1 MSKTPWHYLWCFLLL
16 GVALCESFT
25 LVSKECWPL
34 GHARHLA
41 ATEGDE
47 CEVVSLAFHHS
58 AIRTRNIT
66 LAIQF
71 YSLLGFEPST
81 KFRAGPARAAWLEP
95 RHFQQQQQGRL
106 ELIEVPSYMLNEP
119 EGTKRRAIDLMKQ
132 AELLGHNHLALDVT
146 SSIQCLG
153 LKSLQEWM
161 NHLNQ
166 RSIAV
171 FGKTL
176 RIAVP
181 PRQQLIG
188 NTVYELAFLYDAD
201 GSLVEL
207 LHKQKELPQTISS
220 GWDPLD
226 GPTPTLEW

>member
-1 MSKTPWHYLWCFLLL
+1 
-16 GVALCESFT
+16 VE
-25 LVSKECWPL
+25 E
-34 GHARHLA
+34 
-41 ATEGDE
+41 
-47 CEVVSLAFHHS
+47 VSLAFHHS

-66 LAIQF
+66 VAIQF
-71 YSLLGFEPST
+71 YSLLGFEPTT
-81 KFRAGPARAAWLEP
+81 KFRAGPARAAWLEQ
-95 RHFQQQQQGRL
+95 RHHAQRGRI

-132 AELLGHNHLALDVT
+132 QELLGHNHLALDVT
-146 SSIQCLG
+146 SLIQRLG
-153 LKSLQEWM
+153 LSSLQEWM
-161 NHLNQ
+161 DHLNQ
-166 RSIAV
+166 RSIAT

-176 RIAVP
+176 RIALA

-201 GSLVEL
+201 GSLVEF

-226 GPTPTLEW
+226 GPSPVLPL